1 MSAGASHDHRSVGMH
16 AAGSPSLLRDDAL
29 MKVRNLTVTFRRGG
43 KILHAVEDVS
53 FDVARAET
61 LGLVGESGSGK
72 TTIGRALLRLLP
84 SADTETSGSVIYDG
98 VELETLPK
106 SAMRAM
112 RRALADDLPGPRV
125 VVQSAPERRGHRR
138 RRA

>member
-1 MSAGASHDHRSVGMH
+1 MSAGASHDHPSVGMH

-29 MKVRNLTVTFRRGG
+29 MKVRNLTVAFRRGG

-84 SADTETSGSVIYDG
+84 SADTADVG
-98 VELETLPK
+98 VRHL
-106 SAMRAM
+106 
-112 RRALADDLPGPRV
+112 
-125 VVQSAPERRGHRR
+125 
-138 RRA
+138 